1 MIGKDISI
9 INDMYCHIILQDKK
23 VNKKTITTGKIN
35 SAADN
40 PNQTTP
46 NALPL
51 LFSKYLDIV
60 VVEVCDINPWPE
72 NLIKKT
78 PNTKKYKLLINEKKK
93 VDNVK
98 MVITIKE

>member
-1 MIGKDISI
+1 
-9 INDMYCHIILQDKK
+9 MYCHIILQDKK